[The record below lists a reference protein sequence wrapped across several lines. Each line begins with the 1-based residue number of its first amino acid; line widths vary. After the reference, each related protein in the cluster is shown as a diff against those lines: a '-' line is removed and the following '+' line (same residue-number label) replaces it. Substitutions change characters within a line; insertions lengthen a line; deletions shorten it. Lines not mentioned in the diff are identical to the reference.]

1 MALIIDSSTGT
12 VLTAHTCVLVEDDAL
27 SEAELEALDTM
38 TDCEVGEIARERG
51 KTICTIPLEHHHK
64 LNEALEETESLLHS
78 ISEALWGED
87 ADKEW
92 NADTL
97 DAIADAIRRERP
109 DLAN

>member
-12 VLTAHTCVLVEDDAL
+12 VLTAQSCYFLSDDTFTEEEWEQIDDFSDSEISRIGKENGVNVEK
-27 SEAELEALDTM
+27 SE
-38 TDCEVGEIARERG
+38 G
-51 KTICTIPLEHHHK
+51 
-64 LNEALEETESLLHS
+64 LLQS

-87 ADKEW
+87 SDKEW

-109 DLAN
+109 DLAK

>member
-12 VLTAHTCVLVEDDAL
+12 VLTAQSCYFLPDDTFTEEEWEQIDDFSDSEMGRIGKENGVNVEK
-27 SEAELEALDTM
+27 SE
-38 TDCEVGEIARERG
+38 G
-51 KTICTIPLEHHHK
+51 
-64 LNEALEETESLLHS
+64 LLQS

-87 ADKEW
+87 SDKECS
-92 NADTL
+92 ADTL

>member
-12 VLTAHTCVLVEDDAL
+12 VLTAQSCYFLPDDTFTEEEWEQIDDFSDSEISRIGKENGVNVEK
-27 SEAELEALDTM
+27 SE
-38 TDCEVGEIARERG
+38 G
-51 KTICTIPLEHHHK
+51 
-64 LNEALEETESLLHS
+64 LLQS

>member
-12 VLTAHTCVLVEDDAL
+12 VLTAQSCYFLPDDTFTEEEWEQIDDFSDSEMGRIGKENGVNVEK
-27 SEAELEALDTM
+27 SE
-38 TDCEVGEIARERG
+38 G
-51 KTICTIPLEHHHK
+51 
-64 LNEALEETESLLHS
+64 LLQS

-109 DLAN
+109 DLAD

>member
-12 VLTAHTCVLVEDDAL
+12 VLTAQSCYFLSDDTFTEEEWEQIDDFSDSEISRIGKENGVNVEK
-27 SEAELEALDTM
+27 SE
-38 TDCEVGEIARERG
+38 G
-51 KTICTIPLEHHHK
+51 
-64 LNEALEETESLLHS
+64 LLQS

-109 DLAN
+109 DLAD